1 MKFNYIDSGEVCAL
15 QAIEITSIPD
25 ISILLESADTNIN
38 SAEYINRAKNNFSN
52 LLNEIFLAF
61 KGSFNYELLMQDI
74 ALELI
79 WYAEP
84 VMNQTYQAKVR
95 LFLVLRAIG
104 QTNNMVSEYL
114 EGMLSICKSTLIANK
129 YTVDEADD
137 VYIEKFVYIQ

>member
-79 WYAEP
+79 WYTDTVVSSLWNCATGSNKSKLKSP
-84 VMNQTYQAKVR
+84 VRR
-95 LFLVLRAIG
+95 LHSVCG
-104 QTNNMVSEYL
+104 QSL
-114 EGMLSICKSTLIANK
+114 FGG
-129 YTVDEADD
+129 
-137 VYIEKFVYIQ
+137 FFFF